1 MWVLSGEQAIN
12 LEKVSELKLKAAN
25 GEMRL
30 LARLDCGEEVAVA
43 SGEPNEMFK
52 LLEALVHNHRV
63 AATAV
68 FDVIRWQ
75 ANRQRLQ
82 RLQEAELATAEL
94 EEVRP

>member
-1 MWVLSGEQAIN
+1 MWVLNGEQAIN
-12 LEKVSELKLKAAN
+12 LEKVSGLRLQAAN

-52 LLEALVHNHRV
+52 LLEALIYNHRV

-68 FDVIRWQ
+68 FDVVRWQ
-75 ANRQRLQ
+75 ANRQRLR
-82 RLQEAELATAEL
+82 RLQDVELATAEL
-94 EEVRP
+94 EGVRP